1 MNFSVGQAFP
11 NYSGS
16 IGGNGNITVRGGP
29 VDPVE
34 FLNVEPA
41 GGASDD
47 GRLPFKFSL
56 EAVPNTDPA
65 LPVIYNVTIPFA
77 GTLYKTVAMNS
88 IQDSRSG
95 TIVPN
100 VDITVF
106 NQYKILALVD
116 PNGNGDLVTYSNT
129 DDNYSTLTGA
139 FTGFE
144 NRVNGKGGS
153 LDYDAQP
160 NGSFT
165 DGFGFY
171 KLVSAININS
181 AGEWTAFTYC
191 PNNLAIAGVCDS
203 GVVKQV
209 IISI

>member
-1 MNFSVGQAFP
+1 MS
-11 NYSGS
+11 NY
-16 IGGNGNITVRGGP
+16 IELNPLDHFDITP
-29 VDPVE
+29 QSK
-34 FLNVEPA
+34 A
-41 GGASDD
+41 GGKSDD

-56 EAVPNTDPA
+56 EAVPNTDP
-65 LPVIYNVTIPFA
+65 VIYNVRIPFA
-77 GTLYKTVAMNS
+77 GTLYKTVAMNVS
-88 IQDSRSG
+88 EDSRSG

-106 NQYKILALVD
+106 NQYKILALAD

-129 DDNYSTLTGA
+129 DSSYSNLPPP
-139 FTGFE
+139 FDGFE